1 MGEIFVLKPI
11 EGHFRA
17 VFSPTRTSTSSISDV
32 AAYVAAAL
40 RRSFA
45 AEPKLLF
52 LASCLNVVTVITCD
66 QALSDTIC
74 QKGMALS
81 LRLCT
86 PPSVVSRLH
95 IANVGGIHASHLR
108 EMLSAFG
115 EVKSLR
121 MVASLNR
128 GSDPVY
134 GTSAL
139 ATMIANTAIPPS
151 VICDRDG
158 LRLTVTISA
167 STFASAARRPDG
179 RKLAELSPPG
189 EDAQEKAENPLSP
202 AVPARVACRDW
213 ARAACKRG
221 TACRFAHANSPPEQ
235 PAQLSPPGEDAKEHA
250 ERPLSPATP
259 ARVACRDWARAAC
272 KRGTACRF
280 AHANSPPER
289 PAPAGLPVHPQRRA
303 NVDAASAAAARDGA
317 DEPGVAEAGWLSVP
331 KRQRKRQRRS
341 PAAAQRQVSA
351 ARAHGSAQ
359 AEVDSTPKQRS
370 AGSQEL
376 AGSGLTPLSKRHYAP
391 LQDAELEDG
400 EVPGGDEASP
410 CPAPTASAPDPVESR
425 SSSPTPAKSED
436 LAEASSRR

>member
-1 MGEIFVLKPI
+1 M
-11 EGHFRA
+11 
-17 VFSPTRTSTSSISDV
+17 
-32 AAYVAAAL
+32 
-40 RRSFA
+40 
-45 AEPKLLF
+45 F

-66 QALSDTIC
+66 QALYGTIC

-167 STFASAARRPDG
+167 STFASARPDG

-213 ARAACKRG
+213 AR
-221 TACRFAHANSPPEQ
+221 
-235 PAQLSPPGEDAKEHA
+235 
-250 ERPLSPATP
+250 
-259 ARVACRDWARAAC
+259 VAC

-370 AGSQEL
+370 AGPHEL
-376 AGSGLTPLSKRHYAP
+376 AGSGLTPLSKRHSAP